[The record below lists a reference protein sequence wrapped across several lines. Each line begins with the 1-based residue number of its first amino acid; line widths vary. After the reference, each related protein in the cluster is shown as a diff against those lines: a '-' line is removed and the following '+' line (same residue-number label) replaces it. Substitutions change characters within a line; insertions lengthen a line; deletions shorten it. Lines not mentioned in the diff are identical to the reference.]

1 MSQPS
6 AELDTTAQIVEEL
19 LRGLHGDD
27 GDEAYAGMVEQPGLK
42 PRRRRSMRDAERL
55 AQGLGA
61 VYTPRR
67 ASELLPGCDRRN
79 REWLRQQ
86 GLIHRSEAGKDVVI
100 WAEVVDRL
108 KAAPAIG
115 AIPRVV
121 SRRRRRTASNL
132 PRFDLGA

>member
-1 MSQPS
+1 MPQPPT
-6 AELDTTAQIVEEL
+6 EPDTTAQIVADL

-27 GDEAYAGMVEQPGLK
+27 DDDAYDGMVEQPGLK
-42 PRRRRSMRDAERL
+42 PPRRRSLRDAERL

-67 ASELLPGCDRRN
+67 AAELLPGCDHRN
-79 REWLRQQ
+79 RVWLRQQ

-108 KAAPAIG
+108 KDAPTIG
-115 AIPRVV
+115 AIPKVV
-121 SRRRRRTASNL
+121 ARRRRRTASNL